1 MRKHINKKTKFI
13 RKIFITGFITILPA
27 SVTISLIFWL
37 LNKIDIVFREPLERL
52 IGFPI
57 YGIGFLIT
65 VILIFLTGI
74 FAMNVLG
81 KEIFRLFDHF
91 MHKMPLVNIVYASI
105 KQLLEAIRINQK
117 NSFKSAILVQYPKEG
132 IYTIGFVTADA
143 PEFIS
148 KELNKVCISIFIPTT
163 PNPTSGMFVMVP
175 KEDIIYL
182 DLSVEEAIKLVVS
195 GGMLDITKNRR

>member
-1 MRKHINKKTKFI
+1 MRKHINKKTKSI

-37 LNKIDIVFREPLERL
+37 LNKIDVVFREPLESL

-65 VILIFLTGI
+65 VVLIFITGL

-81 KEIFRLFDHF
+81 KEIFHLFDHF

-148 KELNKVCISIFIPTT
+148 KKLNKVCISIFIPTT